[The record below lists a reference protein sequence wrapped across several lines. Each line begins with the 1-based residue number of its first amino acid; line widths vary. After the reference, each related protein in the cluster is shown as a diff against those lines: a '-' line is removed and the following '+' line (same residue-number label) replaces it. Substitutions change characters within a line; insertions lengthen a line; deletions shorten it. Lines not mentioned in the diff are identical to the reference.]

1 VPPPVAEM
9 VSRNDTDASPAHP
22 PGQPPAEGVQDVE
35 ALFEEWQAQEAHV
48 DLSDLRWID
57 AVVFAVF
64 WVLFAVVFL
73 QFYTRYVL
81 NSSLGWTEEIARYLL
96 IAVTFIGAMTAMRKG
111 SHIAV
116 EALLVFLPER
126 AKHWTLVVVDGLV
139 ALFCGAMAW
148 YAYRLGALAP
158 GYMVS
163 IDIPKGY
170 MYWMVA
176 AALVGLTVY
185 AALRFLRRL
194 RGREAPVVHGLT
206 LD

>member
-1 VPPPVAEM
+1 MTLFGPFADVPYYP
-9 VSRNDTDASPAHP
+9 
-22 PGQPPAEGVQDVE
+22 
-35 ALFEEWQAQEAHV
+35 L
-48 DLSDLRWID
+48 
-57 AVVFAVF
+57 VFVVF

-139 ALFCGAMAW
+139 ALFCGAM
-148 YAYRLGALAP
+148 
-158 GYMVS
+158 
-163 IDIPKGY
+163 PKFGS
-170 MYWMVA
+170 WRA
-176 AALVGLTVY
+176 ASPKKR
-185 AALRFLRRL
+185 AASR
-194 RGREAPVVHGLT
+194 
-206 LD
+206 